1 MNFLDID
8 ERPSKPREEGI
19 THVLDSG
26 IGTDRVDDLL
36 SLFGEY
42 VDIVKFGWGTGYITD
57 KLVEKIDLYRSHNV
71 DVYFGGTL
79 FELSVLKD
87 SLDGF
92 VSSMKDLGVEHV
104 EVSTGI
110 LSIDHD
116 RKCNFIEKLSEDFKV
131 FSEIGRKDPD
141 NVMPPQE
148 WISQSKK
155 ELDAGAWKIIT
166 EGRASGKTGIYR
178 RDGEVRFGLVD
189 EILDSVDG
197 SDLLFEAP
205 NKEQQLW
212 FIEEVGP
219 SVNLG
224 NVEMDEV
231 LALETLRLG
240 LRGDTVEMI
249 HGGKNAD

>member
-1 MNFLDID
+1 MDYLDIN
-8 ERPSKPREEGI
+8 ERPTRPREEGI

-26 IGTDRVDDLL
+26 LGAGQIDDLL
-36 SLFGEY
+36 SVYGEY
-42 VDIVKFGWGTGYITD
+42 VDIVKFGWGTGYITGN
-57 KLVEKIDLYRSHNV
+57 LEEKIDVYRNYDV

-92 VSSMKDLGVEHV
+92 VSCMKDLGIKHV

-110 LSIDHD
+110 ISISQEEKCEYISDLSD
-116 RKCNFIEKLSEDFKV
+116 DFTV

-148 WISQSKK
+148 WISQSER
-155 ELDAGAWKIIT
+155 ELEAGAWKIIT

-178 RDGEVRFGLVD
+178 RDGEVRFGLIE
-189 EILDSVDG
+189 EILGRIDH

-212 FIEEVGP
+212 FIEKIGQ

-224 NVEMDEV
+224 NVAMDEV

-240 LRGDTVEMI
+240 LRGDTMKMM
-249 HGGKNAD
+249 HGGNHGN

>member
-1 MNFLDID
+1 MEFLGID
-8 ERPSKPREEGI
+8 ERSPKPREEGV

-26 IGTDRVDDLL
+26 LGIRQIEDSL

-42 VDIVKFGWGTGYITD
+42 VDIVKFGWGTGYITNN
-57 KLVEKIDLYRSHNV
+57 LEEKIELYRSYDV

-92 VSSMKDLGVEHV
+92 IACMKELGVEYV

-110 LSIDHD
+110 LSVDHEQKCSFID
-116 RKCNFIEKLSEDFKV
+116 ELSDEFTV
-131 FSEIGRKDPD
+131 FSEIGRKNPD

-148 WISQSKK
+148 WISQSKR
-155 ELDAGAWKIIT
+155 ELEAGAWKVIT
-166 EGRASGKTGIYR
+166 EGRASGETGIYR

-189 EILDSVDG
+189 EILGSIDS

-212 FIEEVGP
+212 FIEKMGP

-224 NVEMDEV
+224 NVAMEEV

-240 LRGDTVEMI
+240 LRGDTVRMM
-249 HGGKNAD
+249 HGGKHGN

>member
-1 MNFLDID
+1 MDFLDVE
-8 ERPSKPREEGI
+8 ERPTKPRQDGI

-26 IGTDRVDDLL
+26 LGTGLIEDSL
-36 SLFGEY
+36 SQFGEY
-42 VDIVKFGWGTGYITD
+42 VDIVKLGWGTGYITD
-57 KLVEKIDLYRSHNV
+57 NLAEKIDLYRSYDV

-79 FELSVLKD
+79 FELSFLKD

-92 VSSMKDLGVEHV
+92 VSCMKDLGVKHV

-116 RKCNFIEKLSEDFKV
+116 RKCEFIEELSEEFTV

-155 ELDAGAWKIIT
+155 ELEAGAWKIIT

-189 EILDSVDG
+189 EILDTIDK

-212 FIEEVGP
+212 FIEKMGP

-224 NVEMDEV
+224 NVAMDEV

-249 HGGKNAD
+249 HGGKNGN